1 MFLIK
6 YLLGTQ
12 HIQYSNFCMFFKK
25 YLKISFSNVAQ
36 FQRTLA
42 HWCFQAPV
50 GNWNM
55 SETTKTLIFI
65 NVFDNWGHSMKTNIS
80 FRYEKLNKNALTT
93 TPVIAIT
100 KGRKHQHQLQQQQQ
114 QQKKK
119 TEQQ

>member
-1 MFLIK
+1 
-6 YLLGTQ
+6 
-12 HIQYSNFCMFFKK
+12 
-25 YLKISFSNVAQ
+25 
-36 FQRTLA
+36 
-42 HWCFQAPV
+42 
-50 GNWNM
+50 
-55 SETTKTLIFI
+55 
-65 NVFDNWGHSMKTNIS
+65 MKTNIS